1 MIPAYLEEK
10 SEYMKEILEERADG
24 IVPRESVEQDE
35 ELCRE
40 INERIKE

>member
-1 MIPAYLEEK
+1 
-10 SEYMKEILEERADG
+10 MKKEERADG

-40 INERIKE
+40 INERIKEESYDCYERI